1 MLKIIEERNS
11 VAGRQNAKRSAPEID
26 LGMLNSLIGFN
37 LRMAQ
42 GIMYRH
48 YAERVAKLGMGQR
61 RFAVLELI
69 ACNPGVSQVDI
80 AAVLNVD
87 RPAMMLVVD
96 HLENRKLILRR
107 RSEKDR
113 RRQELHL
120 TPNGVEFLKRIRAIV
135 RDHEKTFASLF
146 SKTGGGGAKRAPAT
160 HCRIEEEGAPRP
172 ADDHDH
178 RVKRSRCR
186 LSRWRLICSTC
197 VQATFSCVTSS
208 PLRATRM

>member
-1 MLKIIEERNS
+1 VNGGAAVLKIIEERNS
-11 VAGRQNAKRSAPEID
+11 VAGRKNAKRPAPEINF
-26 LGMLNSLIGFN
+26 GMLNSLIGFN

-48 YAERVAKLGMGQR
+48 YAESVAKLGMGQR

-80 AAVLNVD
+80 AAALNVD

-120 TPNGVEFLKRIRAIV
+120 TPNGVEFLRRIRAIV

-146 SKTGGGGAKRAPAT
+146 SKKEAAALNEQLQRIAGLKKKGRQVQRTITTTASKEAGA
-160 HCRIEEEGAPRP
+160 G
-172 ADDHDH
+172 
-178 RVKRSRCR
+178 
-186 LSRWRLICSTC
+186 
-197 VQATFSCVTSS
+197 
-208 PLRATRM
+208 